1 MSFYGL
7 VGIVWMLFGASFSSF
22 YGCLR
27 STVGLGFKRTQGPA
41 DQGDQRTS
49 NFIVFPVSSL
59 FQRPKND

>member
-7 VGIVWMLFGASFSSF
+7 VGIVWMLFGASFSSL

-41 DQGDQRTS
+41 DQGDHRTRG
-49 NFIVFPVSSL
+49 NLKLL
-59 FQRPKND
+59 FQ

>member
-27 STVGLGFKRTQGPA
+27 STAGLGFKRTQGPA
-41 DQGDQRTS
+41 DQGDQRTRG
-49 NFIVFPVSSL
+49 PEDQGTRGL
-59 FQRPKND
+59 GDQKGEP